1 MQKPAENQ
9 PKWPGLRPERTGK
22 GKSGA
27 SGGAHYQHSVKAL
40 RICKVHKA

>member
-9 PKWPGLRPERTGK
+9 PKWPELRPERTGK

-27 SGGAHYQHSVKAL
+27 SSGVHYQHSVKAL